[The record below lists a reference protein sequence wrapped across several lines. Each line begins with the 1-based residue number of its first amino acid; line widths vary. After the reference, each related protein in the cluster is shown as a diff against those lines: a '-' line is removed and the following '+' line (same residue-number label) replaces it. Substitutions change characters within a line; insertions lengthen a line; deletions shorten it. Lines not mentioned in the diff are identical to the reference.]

1 MRRLLGYGLACAIG
15 AALPL
20 AGALAQEV
28 DDTEAVA
35 RQAPVFDLPAGR
47 TRERPQPDVQG
58 PRAPGVSPP
67 RLLGEDNDAAASET
81 PPVEI
86 APIVT
91 PPPSDTAPVATEAQP
106 DAAPASPSAP
116 PAAVA
121 QAPVAEPDA
130 MPADP
135 PSLRSSELSRP
146 PAASAPERMTEPTTT
161 TGDPADSPW
170 WIWLAGMFMLVA
182 FVAAVRIVRTRRSW
196 EAEEVPEPAPLVRK
210 PPEPAAR
217 PEPAPEPV
225 APPPAPVEPAA
236 SADQAPLADGDAPT
250 RIEVDF
256 QPLMARLSTLG
267 LTLGY
272 RLRLHNISDEPL
284 RDVSVRLGIR
294 CADDGPL
301 NAAADAEPPCLA
313 IDTLEA
319 GATQTHSGEI
329 RLDPQTFRPLQS
341 HGEPMLVPI
350 VDMMPRYRD
359 GEGVVHEMHA
369 TMLVGRELKPPR
381 PKMQPFWLERGFGQF
396 GALGCRMLSVK
407 TA

>member
-15 AALPL
+15 AALPT
-20 AGALAQEV
+20 ADAPAQQA

-47 TRERPQPDVQG
+47 PRERPQPDVQG
-58 PRAPGVSPP
+58 PRAPGVPPP
-67 RLLGEDNDAAASET
+67 RLIGEDDNAAPSQT
-81 PPVEI
+81 PPVQV

-91 PPPSDTAPVATEAQP
+91 PPPDTAPATT
-106 DAAPASPSAP
+106 DARPAAARTSPSAP
-116 PAAVA
+116 PVTVSQDPAVQPDA
-121 QAPVAEPDA
+121 IPAGPPPVA
-130 MPADP
+130 
-135 PSLRSSELSRP
+135 SSERASPPVAATAERTTP
-146 PAASAPERMTEPTTT
+146 PATT
-161 TGDPADSPW
+161 TGDPVQSPW
-170 WIWLAGMFMLVA
+170 WLWLAGLLILLA
-182 FVAAVRIVRTRRSW
+182 FVAAVPVMRARLSRQS
-196 EAEEVPEPAPLVRK
+196 EGASEPAPLLRTS
-210 PPEPAAR
+210 PEPEAE
-217 PEPAPEPV
+217 PDPAPEPV
-225 APPPAPVEPAA
+225 APPPVSAAPAVPAG
-236 SADQAPLADGDAPT
+236 SAPRAEGEAPT
-250 RIEVDF
+250 RIEIDF

-294 CADDGPL
+294 CADNSAL
-301 NAAADAEPPCLA
+301 NAAADAPAPCLVV
-313 IDTLEA
+313 DTLEA

-341 HGEPMLVPI
+341 QGKPMLVPI

-359 GEGVVHEMHA
+359 ADGVVHEMHA